1 MRPTRLIALLAVVC
15 GLTAS
20 ASAQIRV
27 AHWNICGMKGNAA
40 AVQRV
45 IAAMHADDKSGW
57 AQPIDIITLNECTV
71 SAKTLI
77 QTAINAAAPTGVTYA
92 LATYTSASGEDSASG
107 AQAMFY
113 RSDRFTEVTA
123 LHQDIFTGASRYGD
137 RWALQLT
144 GYTDAKSRVY
154 VYGTHLKAS
163 TGSSNEALRTTG
175 MQALRANADALGA
188 GVPVIF
194 TGDMNFYSNA
204 EGGYQALIAAGT
216 AQAIDPYGTGN
227 WTGAANAIKQTQA
240 PAVSPTGGLVGGGL
254 NDRFDFIVP
263 SAAAADGAG
272 IAMLSSTMRAVGN
285 DGAHYNTDI
294 GAGNN
299 TYFPSNVARSNA
311 LAADLM
317 IASDHIPQILEFT
330 VPAKMSAQF
339 AATLPTKAIRGIACP
354 LTVNIQNA
362 APYVNS
368 AGVNALSYAV
378 ACTGGVV
385 GSASGTAALNPA
397 VSTATVSLN
406 TSVTGTIAGSVNVTS
421 AGEAVENASIS
432 LPVSVQVIRPS
443 NPSLDPTL
451 DLDSASLSLDCEPDS
466 GLATV
471 DAGIRNVGYDAS
483 QSKLDIDSVS
493 FSGANASKFSL
504 TQGLGAGLTTGSRVL
519 RFAFNTAGVTPG
531 TYATTATVRTSDE
544 AAAGEQVRNVT
555 INLTVN
561 VGSGLLGDLDGDG
574 AVNFSDVSFLL
585 LDFGDCSGTSPS
597 DVDGSG
603 CVDSGDVAF
612 MLLLF
617 T

>member
-1 MRPTRLIALLAVVC
+1 
-15 GLTAS
+15 
-20 ASAQIRV
+20 
-27 AHWNICGMKGNAA
+27 
-40 AVQRV
+40 
-45 IAAMHADDKSGW
+45 
-57 AQPIDIITLNECTV
+57 
-71 SAKTLI
+71 
-77 QTAINAAAPTGVTYA
+77 
-92 LATYTSASGEDSASG
+92 
-107 AQAMFY
+107 
-113 RSDRFTEVTA
+113 
-123 LHQDIFTGASRYGD
+123 
-137 RWALQLT
+137 
-144 GYTDAKSRVY
+144 

-204 EGGYQALIAAGT
+204 EGGYQAMIAAGT

-227 WTGAANAIKQTQA
+227 WTGASNAIKHTQA

-263 SAAAADGAG
+263 SVAAADGNG
-272 IAMLSSTMRAVGN
+272 IAMIDGTMRAVGN

-612 MLLLF
+612 LLLLF

>member
-27 AHWNICGMKGNAA
+27 GHWNICAFKGNSAA
-40 AVQRV
+40 IIRV
-45 IAAMHADDKSGW
+45 LQAMHADNKSGW
-57 AQPIDIITLNECTV
+57 AQPLDIITFNEVTS
-71 SAKTLI
+71 SAKTSL
-77 QTAINAAAPTGVTYA
+77 QSAINAAAPAGVTYA

-137 RWALQLT
+137 RWALQLN

-194 TGDMNFYSNA
+194 TGDMNFYNNS
-204 EGGYQALIAAGT
+204 EGGYQAMIAAGT

-227 WTGAANAIKQTQA
+227 WTGSSNAIKHTQA

-263 SAAAADGAG
+263 SAAAADGKG
-272 IAMLSSTMRAVGN
+272 IAMISSTMRAVGN

-299 TYFPSNVARSNA
+299 TYFPGELTRSNA
-311 LAADLM
+311 LADDLM

-362 APYVNS
+362 ATYANS
-368 AGVNALSYAV
+368 TGVDALSYAV
-378 ACTGGVV
+378 ACTGGMI
-385 GSASGTAALNPA
+385 GTASGTAALNPA
-397 VSTATVSLN
+397 VSTASVSLN
-406 TSVTGTIAGSVNVTS
+406 TSATGTITGSVNVTS
-421 AGEAVENASIS
+421 SSEAVEGASIS

-471 DAGIRNVGYDAS
+471 DASIRNVGYDAS
-483 QSKLDIDSVS
+483 QSKLDIDSVT

-504 TQGLGAGLTTGSRVL
+504 TQGLGAGLTTGSRLL

-531 TYATTATVRTSDE
+531 AYATTATVRTSDE
-544 AAAGEQVRNVT
+544 TAAGEQVRNVT
-555 INLTVN
+555 VNLTVD
-561 VGSGLLGDLDGDG
+561 VGTGLLGDLDGDG
-574 AVNFSDVSFLL
+574 SVSFSDVSFLL
-585 LDFGDCSGTSPS
+585 LDFGDCSGVPA

-603 CVDSGDVAF
+603 CVDNGDVAF